1 MNDKQI
7 ATLKKIIEE
16 EEKEYSFNDYVFNFV
31 DEIYLKDFEDA
42 DDVIN
47 YLRDDVNE
55 DRELTNAEVIYYAT
69 AMEYLQ
75 EHDTSLMESLGLAY
89 EMGFEMETLNSET
102 LASLLMSQNNEED
115 YGVFCQSVE
124 DRLSEVFDEV
134 TK

>member
-55 DRELTNAEVIYYAT
+55 DRELTNAEVICYAT